1 MRVQQK
7 DLLGVFGAYGA
18 SSLLLFICLFIC
30 AGRAT
35 INPLAMSP
43 SPCCRSWCAE
53 RNLGQLLCLLS
64 GVKRT
69 SGGGASMSAFDP
81 KQTLATSDFH
91 RSKPLQTSTG
101 LRHCTSIIEDRA
113 PCSV

>member
-7 DLLGVFGAYGA
+7 DLLGVVWG
-18 SSLLLFICLFIC
+18 LLSFIALIIYLFIC

-35 INPLAMSP
+35 IHPLAMSP

-64 GVKRT
+64 GVKSRKPPR
-69 SGGGASMSAFDP
+69 MSASDP
-81 KQTLATSDFH
+81 KRTF
-91 RSKPLQTSTG
+91 G
-101 LRHCTSIIEDRA
+101 LRIVATQNDGRTPRDSHEQTRSN
-113 PCSV
+113 PG